1 MSTDLAIFGGEPVRK
16 KPFPV
21 WPRLTEEIKQ
31 SLIHTYEN
39 EDWGVGSKT
48 IALFNEQFANIHFQ
62 SFNQR
67 NLRFT
72 SKFILSLLIKPNTSY
87 IYRIKKGFCIF
98 NQVKE
103 ESEIITMAILP
114 KYQNQGIG
122 FSIIKELEEILL
134 SMNCNKVYLE
144 VACDNLIAI
153 RLYEKIGFKSY
164 GIRKK
169 YYSISKDKKI
179 DAILMKKIME

>member
-1 MSTDLAIFGGEPVRK
+1 MNNQT
-16 KPFPV
+16 
-21 WPRLTEEIKQ
+21 IK
-31 SLIHTYEN
+31 SL
-39 EDWGVGSKT
+39 S
-48 IALFNEQFANIHFQ
+48 EQFANIHFQ
-62 SFNQR
+62 SFNQK

-72 SKFILSLLIKPNTSY
+72 SKFILSLLKQPNTSY
-87 IYRIKKGFCIF
+87 IYKINKGFCIF
-98 NQVKE
+98 NHVKE